1 MAPTLV
7 FDIETVP
14 DIDGLRKLH
23 ELDSELLPADIAEMA
38 FQSRRQ
44 VTGNDFLQLHLHK
57 IVAISCALRDKD
69 DFCVWSLGS
78 TEDTEADLIR
88 RFFEGIDK
96 YIPQLV
102 SWNGNG
108 FDLQVLHYRSMIHGI
123 RAHRYWETGENDRD
137 FKWNN
142 YLSRYHTRHLDLM
155 DSLAL
160 HQPRANVALNDL
172 AQLIGFPGKL
182 GMDGSQVWKSFQDG
196 KSVEIRN
203 YCETDVVNT
212 YLMFLSFQYLRGILD
227 NEQYIYESEL
237 VRATLIK
244 STEPHWKEFLSQWK
258 AQ

>member
-1 MAPTLV
+1 MRLAPTLV

-38 FQSRRQ
+38 FQFRRQ

-69 DFCVWSLGS
+69 GFCVWSLGS
-78 TEDTEADLIR
+78 AEDTEAELIR
-88 RFFEGIDK
+88 RFFEGIDR
-96 YIPQLV
+96 YTPQLV

-108 FDLQVLHYRSMIHGI
+108 FDLPVLHYRSMIHGI
-123 RAHRYWETGENDRD
+123 RANRYWETGENDRD

-196 KSVEIRN
+196 KGAEIRN
-203 YCETDVVNT
+203 YLK
-212 YLMFLSFQYLRGILD
+212 LM
-227 NEQYIYESEL
+227 
-237 VRATLIK
+237 
-244 STEPHWKEFLSQWK
+244 W
-258 AQ
+258 